1 MAHIFLYEL
10 QDFPPPPHADKIRRL
25 EYAGIGERGRA
36 APTPEPVHLD
46 NFIWG
51 RNGFDGV
58 LRE

>member
-10 QDFPPPPHADKIRRL
+10 QDFPLTRADEIRRL
-25 EYAGIGERGRA
+25 GYAGIGERGRA